1 MSSGDFVWRCASS
14 ASPSATWAFLFNFPC
29 PVGQCDQ
36 GSARKMWVSSRSLEI
51 FLFTFLDWPDFI
63 LQIIDF
69 CSGCLSRSYEICIQT
84 TFSRWRQCKRIQIVN
99 FKRCK
104 TRAEST
110 CSSCSAS
117 GCVLNS
123 SMLRKKIMKT
133 VSLSSSQ
140 PVALECVC
148 IRFLLVKRPIPHVDK
163 ILDPKLRAVSS
174 CAAC

>member
-1 MSSGDFVWRCASS
+1 MNLEKFVWQCASFS
-14 ASPSATWAFLFNFPC
+14 SPRAIWAFLFNFPC
-29 PVGQCDQ
+29 PVGQCVQ
-36 GSARKMWVSSRSLEI
+36 GSSRKMWVSSSALEI

-84 TFSRWRQCKRIQIVN
+84 TFLRWQRCKWIQAVN
-99 FKRCK
+99 FKRGK

-117 GCVLNS
+117 GCCAEFVDVV
-123 SMLRKKIMKT
+123 KKTMKT
-133 VSLSSSQ
+133 MSLSSTQ

-148 IRFLLVKRPIPHVDK
+148 FRFLLVKASD
-163 ILDPKLRAVSS
+163 S
-174 CAAC
+174 ACGQNPFP